1 VRQLNYSFQARIY
14 SGKREKT
21 LECPLNIVTTR
32 PSLSVRQGS
41 AETDSLLCW
50 LLSLLLRQLVHCL
63 PNMPEAGAA
72 SKTSPVTCG
81 TLASAPSDYNLFLF
95 GSCSHP
101 FLTGGSGS
109 NDTNSLTWVIA
120 WKTHKTL
127 TVNISLLDTGPEQ
140 SCGSNLDVASFDYG
154 GKVVGASGR
163 NTRHFLG
170 DPVSFDL
177 CINLHDFVAV
187 GLVPGTEFT
196 IG

>member
-1 VRQLNYSFQARIY
+1 M
-14 SGKREKT
+14 T
-21 LECPLNIVTTR
+21 LECPLNIVTSR
-32 PSLSVRQGS
+32 PSLSLRMNLRARRLDSRSRVCRNRFSTLLAALFIAS
-41 AETDSLLCW
+41 AVGVL
-50 LLSLLLRQLVHCL
+50 L

-81 TLASAPSDYNLFLF
+81 TLASAPSDYSLFLF
-95 GSCSHP
+95 GSCNHP

-163 NTRHFLG
+163 YTRHFLG